1 MAKRSI
7 KEKEI
12 IGYLKEEGFKEIK
25 VAEKHSKW
33 YKKASQ
39 RPSCLE
45 EDPALGIVGLG
56 RSGKKDISERH
67 DNRHS

>member
-12 IGYLKEEGFKEIK
+12 IGYLKEEGFREIK
-25 VAEKHSKW
+25 AAEKHAKW

-39 RPSCLE
+39 CPSCLS
-45 EDPALGIVGLG
+45 AVQ
-56 RSGKKDISERH
+56 KKKVKS
-67 DNRHS
+67 